1 MKIKA
6 NQSIVEVAKALR
18 DEGITIVSTITNQEE
33 SFMMLR
39 LVENSYAFFMSVSG
53 NTLSK
58 LTFFGRR
65 MFNYQNPFGDTY
77 PEDKMIYCVPLEG
90 CGIYINRGD
99 KPKSMNMLFGVNI
112 KTSDISDIYLSET
125 DRNNKT
131 IPIDILD
138 KHISY
143 IEKICK
149 AISDFYIGKYYRN
162 TDPFSTYVNPSR
174 LLGKE
179 LFSAPVDKDVFEYIG
194 EFKYVLSKFVY
205 LTKHFL
211 KEKDNVKHDYSVE
224 YTDGVIVEK
233 RKLYLDGNKYIE
245 LTFSPT
251 KEEIG
256 FIIDIDGDYVDFT
269 ANFHKPKSQLSYS
282 RKGDVVINSYD
293 IRFVGSSMN
302 EVLKGRVAPLL
313 IKQVG

>member
-1 MKIKA
+1 MQIKA
-6 NQSIVEVAKALR
+6 IRSIVEVAKALR
-18 DEGITIVSTITNQEE
+18 DEGITIVSTITDQEE

-39 LVENSYAFFMSVSG
+39 LVENSYAFLMSVPG
-53 NTLSK
+53 NMLSK
-58 LTFFGRR
+58 LTFTGRR
-65 MFNYQNPFGDTY
+65 MFNFGETY
-77 PEDKMIYCVPLEG
+77 PEDKMIYHVPLEG
-90 CGIYINRGD
+90 SGIYINRGD
-99 KPKSMNMLFGVNI
+99 KPKSMNLLFGVNI
-112 KTSDISDIYLSET
+112 KTKDISGIYLSET
-125 DRNNKT
+125 DKDNKT

-149 AISDFYIGKYYRN
+149 AVSDFYIGKYYRN

-211 KEKDNVKHDYSVE
+211 KEKDNVQHDYSVE

-233 RKLYLDGNKYIE
+233 RKLYLDDNKYIG

-256 FIIDIDGDYVDFT
+256 FIIDIDGDYVNFT
-269 ANFHKPKSQLSYS
+269 TNFHKPKSQLRYS
-282 RKGDVVINSYD
+282 RKGDVVINSSD
-293 IRFVGSSMN
+293 IRFVGLSMN